1 MTAMNKQFYQLL
13 RLGHLEVAP
22 WPHHNCRSIVNAA
35 LSLSLLSLLMLSLLM
50 LTGALAAE
58 AKAPA
63 SRTIRTSGRKLTASM
78 NCKSCHIIEGDGGL
92 IGPPLDGIGQYRTI
106 DEVFRRL
113 SSGKGKS
120 KLPSHFTV
128 AEVMTHVRLPQ
139 NQAQSIAIYLSNLP
153 ECTVKW
159 DLKGHEASPSD
170 EIPPGF
176 HFKPRQTDA
185 SSDQGK
191 ELYLTHGCAACHTIG
206 RSGGRT
212 GPNLEG
218 VGARYS
224 RNFIES
230 RIASG
235 AIYAAARKGKYAP
248 AKFAMPPTEIPEK
261 EVKLITDFLLT
272 LPVKDSSRAK

>member
-1 MTAMNKQFYQLL
+1 MAALDMQFYQLL
-13 RLGHLEVAP
+13 RLGRLKVSP
-22 WPHHNCRSIVNAA
+22 LLRRNCLSLGLAA
-35 LSLSLLSLLMLSLLM
+35 LSVSLLSLLM

-106 DEVFRRL
+106 DEIFRRL

-120 KLPSHFTV
+120 KLPPRFTV
-128 AEVMTHVRLPQ
+128 AELMTHVRLPQ
-139 NQAQSIAIYLSNLP
+139 SQAQSIAIYLSNLP

-159 DLKGHEASPSD
+159 DLKGHEPAPSD

-206 RSGGRT
+206 SSGGRT

-224 RNFIES
+224 RTFIES

-235 AIYAAARKGKYAP
+235 AIYAAARKGKGMDRYAP
-248 AKFAMPPTEIPEK
+248 SKFAMPPTEIPEK

-272 LPVKDSSRAK
+272 LPVKDSSRSK

>member
-1 MTAMNKQFYQLL
+1 MAASNKQFYQLL
-13 RLGHLEVAP
+13 RFGHLSLRPV
-22 WPHHNCRSIVNAA
+22 PHRYCLPLVLAILLLPVLMFSAIVFNAA
-35 LSLSLLSLLMLSLLM
+35 P
-50 LTGALAAE
+50 AAE
-58 AKAPA
+58 AKAPV
-63 SRTIRTSGRKLTASM
+63 SRIIRTSGRKLTASM

-106 DEVFRRL
+106 DQIFRRL
-113 SSGKGKS
+113 SGKEKS

-128 AEVMTHVRLPQ
+128 AELMTHVRLPRD
-139 NQAQSIAIYLSNLP
+139 QAQSIAIYLSNLP

-159 DLKGHEASPSD
+159 DLKGHEASASH

-176 HFKPRQTDA
+176 HFKPRQADA

-206 RSGGRT
+206 SSGGRT

-224 RNFIES
+224 RAFIES

-248 AKFAMPPTEIPEK
+248 TKFSMPPTEIPEK

-272 LPVKDSSRAK
+272 LPVKDSMKAK